1 MTSFYQQQKKS
12 TLSLES
18 LILGSNDRNIPS
30 LVQMYS
36 SRVISFT
43 PKSWNDLFQV
53 FCLNENGSRQPLKVG
68 ISNLV
73 MWFLNLLTLYSSLNK

>member
-18 LILGSNDRNIPS
+18 LILDSNNRSIYLDI

-36 SRVISFT
+36 SREISFT

-53 FCLNENGSRQPLKVG
+53 FCLNENGSCQHEKLWKVA
-68 ISNLV
+68 LV
-73 MWFLNLLTLYSSLNK
+73 I